1 VCHKR
6 QRSICA
12 KALCSHRARAVQTAR
27 RPGPAADFLFQAG
40 ALFLAICFFLEP
52 KKTFAAL
59 SFARYLQ
66 YFGAKIPYLDGICN
80 ILGLGPLVG
89 RKLAACWNQ
98 HLHNMICMMFT
109 VN

>member
-1 VCHKR
+1 MQIFFFRLGHF
-6 QRSICA
+6 S
-12 KALCSHRARAVQTAR
+12 L
-27 RPGPAADFLFQAG
+27 LFAS
-40 ALFLAICFFLEP
+40 FWSP